1 MTVLLMAMTVG
12 LGAPPAVDVDA
23 TATATPHHTF
33 CRSGRL
39 HSRYIHLYRAVRREN
54 GPRAP
59 GRNIWDEGLRPGDP
73 SRCRDVRRS
82 AAVLKRIHFPGV
94 RLLTPS
100 LPTVPPAGIPTPRA
114 TSAPLTAIRACE
126 STNDY
131 QAVNATN
138 PNRPAG
144 GYQII
149 TSTWLANGGGKYA
162 PTADA
167 ASPAQQDEIA
177 SSIYAREGSKPW
189 ACKP

>member
-73 SRCRDVRRS
+73 SRCQDVRRS

-94 RLLTPS
+94 QLLTPS

-114 TSAPLTAIRACE
+114 TSAPLTTIAQCE
-126 STNDY
+126 SGGDPT
-131 QAVNATN
+131 AVN
-138 PNRPAG
+138 PNG
-144 GYQII
+144 HY
-149 TSTWLANGGGKYA
+149 GKYQFNQQTWESVGGTGR
-162 PTADA
+162 PDA
-167 ASPAQQDEIA
+167 APEATQDALAAKLYAQ
-177 SSIYAREGSKPW
+177 RGSAPW